1 MKQWLKK
8 IFGCG
13 GAEED
18 ASLPRRIKI
27 RKQLRFGRCWIL
39 VNGIHVW
46 DGTPGTQ
53 RYETDRRIGAIKATI
68 ERRAQMEGWDFI
80 YE

>member
-27 RKQLRFGRCWIL
+27 RKQLRFGRRWIL
-39 VNGIHVW
+39 VNGIPVW

-53 RYETDRRIGAIKATI
+53 R
-68 ERRAQMEGWDFI
+68 
-80 YE
+80 